1 MPISEIIEQVLRE
14 NEFGPPWKWGDKA
27 AGLLVPILRISTWL
41 PREYKMLE
49 EVKDQVN
56 IEDTGHIGQAKL
68 INKADGP
75 VFVRGGGI
83 LGGQGTQSRAVQT
96 GTIVQPG
103 KQEIPVNCVHATH
116 GIRPNASF
124 FLQGYAPPKVTASLR
139 SRNQSHVWNA
149 VSDYG
154 VQMRTSALQYPAMH
168 NSLSAVAS
176 DDLATTVQTVSRF
189 KGDVE
194 DAIKRMP
201 RADNQVGVAIFTLQG
216 VVGVEV
222 FDHPDSWK
230 ALCEHVIRQY
240 GDVISEKVPDW
251 LSIAM
256 DQVVVNVR
264 TFMEEA
270 KESKEEPERNGTV
283 VLHGKI
289 SGEYTCLKP
298 RCDDNRMNAFV
309 QSFGPRLIHLL
320 LVKEEQVPQP
330 LTGLGAILGT
340 ETIPRWTVTNPSPQ
354 PPYQTGDF
362 PDTYRHTTNDFFT
375 HTMATTFLSDLQK
388 KPKTWKQL
396 EPKFKSTHTLHDLAN
411 SAINLGLVKKNGN
424 RVYTLTAKGHEE
436 LRKVKQTA

>member
-14 NEFGPPWKWGDKA
+14 NEFGTPWKWGDKA
-27 AGLLVPILRISTWL
+27 AGLLVPILRISDWL

-56 IEDTGHIGQAKL
+56 IEDSGHIGQAKL

-83 LGGQGTQSRAVQT
+83 LEGQGTQSRAVQT

-103 KQEIPVNCVHATH
+103 KQEIPVSCVHATH
-116 GIRPNASF
+116 GIRTNASF

-139 SRNQSHVWNA
+139 SRNQSQVWNS

-154 VQMRTSALQYPAMH
+154 VQLRASGSGLEYPAMH
-168 NSLSAVAS
+168 NALSAIAS
-176 DDLATTVQTVSRF
+176 DNLAATVQTVNRF

-240 GDVISEKVPDW
+240 GDIIAEKVPDY

-264 TFMEEA
+264 AFMEQA
-270 KESKEEPERNGTV
+270 KESKQEPEQNGTV
-283 VLHGKI
+283 VLHGKV
-289 SGEYTCLKP
+289 SGEYTCLNG
-298 RCDDNRMNAFV
+298 RV
-309 QSFGPRLIHLL
+309 IHLL
-320 LVKEEQVPQP
+320 LAKEENQTERP
-330 LTGLGAILGT
+330 LTGLGSILGS
-340 ETIPRWTVTNPSPQ
+340 ETIARWSTRNLPAQ
-354 PPYQTGDF
+354 DQGIQYQTGDY
-362 PDTYRHTTNDFFT
+362 PQTGDFFT
-375 HTMATTFLSDLQK
+375 HSMATTFLNELQK

-411 SAINLGLVKKNGN
+411 SAIRLGFVKKNGN
-424 RVYTLTAKGHEE
+424 RIYTLTAKGHEE
-436 LRKVKQTA
+436 LRKVKQTT

>member
-1 MPISEIIEQVLRE
+1 MPISEIIEQVLRD
-14 NEFGPPWKWGDKA
+14 NEFGTPWRWGDKA
-27 AGLLVPILRISTWL
+27 AGLLVPILRINNCL

-49 EVKDQVN
+49 EVQDKVN
-56 IEDTGHIGQAKL
+56 IEDSGHIGQAKL

-103 KQEIPVNCVHATH
+103 KQEIPVNCIHATH

-139 SRNQSHVWNA
+139 SRNQGQVWN
-149 VSDYG
+149 S
-154 VQMRTSALQYPAMH
+154 VQNYSSSARQAFHANGFEAGEL
-168 NSLSAVAS
+168 SLSGVAS
-176 DDLATTVQTVSRF
+176 DNLAAIVQTVNRF

-201 RADNQVGVAIFTLQG
+201 RAENQVGVAIFTLQG

-240 GDVISEKVPDW
+240 GDVISEKVPDY

-264 TFMEEA
+264 AFMEQA
-270 KESKEEPERNGTV
+270 KESKEEPEQNGTV
-283 VLHGKI
+283 VLHGKV
-289 SGEYTCLKP
+289 SGEYT
-298 RCDDNRMNAFV
+298 
-309 QSFGPRLIHLL
+309 RLNDRVIHLL
-320 LVKEEQVPQP
+320 LAREEQASQGVT
-330 LTGLGAILGT
+330 LTGLGT
-340 ETIPRWTVTNPSPQ
+340 TYQSVPRQ
-354 PPYQTGDF
+354 PYQTGDF
-362 PDTYRHTTNDFFT
+362 PQTEPRTGDFPQTQFFT
-375 HTMATTFLSDLQK
+375 HSMATTFLSDLQK
-388 KPKTWKQL
+388 EPKTWKQL

-436 LRKVKQTA
+436 LRKVKQT